1 MKLRLTLLIIVLLLM
16 SKLDCTLLEVN
27 LDGTA
32 DYTSI
37 QTAINSANDND
48 VILVHPGHYIERL
61 NTNGKDLT
69 LQSLYAL
76 EPLQEYIDSTIV
88 DGNRQ
93 VCLRIENGEDVT
105 INGFTFSNNYDD
117 LNVVDTNQVITPGG
131 GIRLFDAGYVEIKN
145 TKAIKN
151 ISLGGGGISACGQNT
166 SVYFENVEISNNR
179 GIEGG
184 GMILSS
190 GVQVECNNLR
200 VFNNFGLYGMD
211 IFIGNYNDYQGTQ
224 IELSLGSAL
233 INEIDN
239 YYVLDAGNSSPPYEA
254 GIGNVTISVQE
265 AYFPEIDQDLY
276 VSPLGS
282 NDNSGLSPSEPLQTL
297 VRAMQMIKSNPDNP
311 NTVHV
316 APGTYSWSQNNQR
329 FPFSL
334 KSNTKLLGA
343 GIDQTIIEGE
353 NGLVNIGGKFMENTE
368 FGGMTFQNSSGYS
381 YAPVWSHAIGF
392 NYFHDLKYDRTT
404 HINTTGFALGGPEAD
419 FLLENIIIQNNNSHT
434 YSDLDALDFSAGTY
448 TLNNIIIRNN
458 KMFHGDNYE
467 LGIYAVN
474 SNLDI
479 RNLIITDCQGEDA
492 TLLNYYINQ
501 ELYSDCTFEMHNALI
516 FDNNVFTGPGTIRPV
531 GIKNIFN
538 EDFSILISSST
549 IANNYG
555 NREFAGAAGRAKIY
569 NSIFYNPECLFD
581 GEINLSNRIKVDNQW
596 VPMDS
601 HLYNNLFYCE
611 SPFYWNEDYVE
622 QGDNLFSTNP
632 HFLGEYV
639 DSLTVSDVDYYR
651 LSDNSPCI
659 DAGYTDTSFLASTDL
674 AGNARVWGNAVDI
687 GAFEYNSEPVHN
699 EDNEVSSI
707 IKPQILVYPN
717 PVSRSK
723 SKGSGMSN
731 IEFVL
736 PKRIKEKPVL
746 TIYNLKGQKVKRIS
760 IENSYQDM
768 QRHAGLKTNYA
779 DGQLYST
786 NWNLRNENNKQV
798 ASGLYF
804 IQVKAGG
811 YSASSK
817 IMVLK

>member
-1 MKLRLTLLIIVLLLM
+1 MNKMLIIILM
-16 SKLDCTLLEVN
+16 LISFNLYAQLEVS

-37 QTAINSANDND
+37 QSAINAANDND
-48 VILVHPGHYIERL
+48 VILVHPGRYVERL

-117 LNVVDTNQVITPGG
+117 LNVIDTHTVITPGG
-131 GIRLFDAGYVEIKN
+131 GIRLFDAGFVEIKN

-151 ISLGGGGISACGQNT
+151 ISIGGGGISACGQYT
-166 SVYFENVEISNNR
+166 SIYFENVEVSNNR

-200 VFNNFGLYGMD
+200 VFNNFGLYAMD
-211 IFIGNYNDYQGTQ
+211 IFIGNYNDYQGTH

-239 YYVLDAGNSSPPYEA
+239 YYVLDGGNSSPPYEA

-265 AYFPEIDQDLY
+265 AFFPEIDQDIY
-276 VSPLGS
+276 VSPEG
-282 NDNSGLSPSEPLQTL
+282 NNTNSGLSPTEPLQTL

-316 APGTYSWSQNNQR
+316 APGAYSWSQNNQR

-353 NGLVNIGGKFMENTE
+353 NGLVNVGVAYTNNLE

-381 YAPVWSHAIGF
+381 YAPLWGGGGENVHI
-392 NYFHDLKYDRTT
+392 HDLKYDRTT
-404 HINTTGFALGGPEAD
+404 HINTTGFSLSGGGD
-419 FLLENIIIQNNNSHT
+419 YQIENVIIQNNNSHT
-434 YSDLDALDFSAGTY
+434 YSDLQAMLLSEGTY

-474 SNLDI
+474 SSLDI

-531 GIKNIFN
+531 RINHSFN
-538 EDFSILISSST
+538 EEFSILISNST

-555 NREFAGAAGRAKIY
+555 NRHFAGTVGNAKIY
-569 NSIFYNPECLFD
+569 NSIFYNPNSMGDFSV
-581 GEINLSNRIKVDNQW
+581 SNFILGPNWEW
-596 VPMDS
+596 VTVES
-601 HLYNNLFYCE
+601 SFYNNLFYVE
-611 SPFYWNEDYVE
+611 SPYIWVEEQVE

-632 HFLGEYV
+632 HFLGQYV
-639 DSLTVSDVDYYR
+639 DSLTVSDVDYYK

-659 DAGYTDTSFLASTDL
+659 DAGFSDTSFLASTDL

-699 EDNEVSSI
+699 QDNEVSSI

-717 PVSRSK
+717 PVSQK
-723 SKGSGMSN
+723 QSKGSGMTN

-736 PKRIKEKPVL
+736 PKDIKEKPVL
-746 TIYNLKGQKVKRIS
+746 TIYNLKGQKVKKIS
-760 IENSYQDM
+760 LENSYQDM
-768 QRHAGLKTNYA
+768 QRHAGLKTSY
-779 DGQLYST
+779 DQGQLYSS

-798 ASGLYF
+798 ASGLYL
-804 IQVKAGG
+804 IHIKAGRYNATG
-811 YSASSK
+811 K

>member
-1 MKLRLTLLIIVLLLM
+1 MKLRLTLFIIVLLLM
-16 SKLDCTLLEVN
+16 SKLDCAQLEVN

-37 QTAINSANDND
+37 QSAINSANDND

-105 INGFTFSNNYDD
+105 VNGFTFSNNYDD
-117 LNVVDTNQVITPGG
+117 LNVVDTHQIDTSGG
-131 GIRLFDAGYVEIKN
+131 GLRILEEAQVNINNSKLIKN
-145 TKAIKN
+145 VSRSGSGVYIR
-151 ISLGGGGISACGQNT
+151 GQNT
-166 SVYFENVEISNNR
+166 HVTFNNVLITQNR
-179 GIEGG
+179 GLCGA
-184 GMILSS
+184 GMQLTS
-190 GVQVECNNLR
+190 GSQIECNDLR
-200 VFNNFGLYGMD
+200 IYNNFAIYAMD
-211 IFIGNYNDYQGTQ
+211 IIAGNYNDYAGTH

-265 AYFPEIDQDLY
+265 AFFPEIDQDVY

-282 NDNSGLSPSEPLQTL
+282 NANSGLSPSEPLQTL

-353 NGLVNIGGKFMENTE
+353 NGLVNIGVAYTNNLE

-381 YAPVWSHAIGF
+381 YAPLW
-392 NYFHDLKYDRTT
+392 
-404 HINTTGFALGGPEAD
+404 GGGGD
-419 FLLENIIIQNNNSHT
+419 YQIENIIIQNNNSHT
-434 YSDLDALDFSAGTY
+434 YSDLQAMLLSEGTY
-448 TLNNIIIRNN
+448 SLTNIIIRNN

-531 GIKNIFN
+531 RINQSFN
-538 EDFSILISSST
+538 EDFSILISNST

-555 NREFAGAAGRAKIY
+555 NRHFAGTVGNAKIY
-569 NSIFYNPECLFD
+569 NSIFYNPNSTGDFD
-581 GEINLSNRIKVDNQW
+581 LSNFILGPNWEW
-596 VPMDS
+596 VTVES
-601 HLYNNLFYCE
+601 SFYNNLFYVE
-611 SPFYWNEDYVE
+611 SPYIWVEEQVE

-639 DSLTVSDVDYYR
+639 DSLDVSDVDYYR
-651 LSDNSPCI
+651 LSENSPCI
-659 DAGYTDTSFLASTDL
+659 DAGYADTSFLNSTDL
-674 AGNARVWGNAVDI
+674 LGNYRIWGNAVDI

-707 IKPQILVYPN
+707 SEPQILVYPN
-717 PVSRSK
+717 PVSQSN
-723 SKGSGMSN
+723 SKGSCMSN

-736 PKRIKEKPVL
+736 PKSIKEKPVL
-746 TIYNLKGQKVKRIS
+746 TIYNLKGQKVKKIS
-760 IENSYQDM
+760 LENSYQDL
-768 QRHAGLKTNYA
+768 QRHAGLKTSYDN
-779 DGQLYST
+779 GQLYSS

-798 ASGLYF
+798 ASGLY
-804 IQVKAGG
+804 IVQVIAGRYNATG
-811 YSASSK
+811 K

>member
-1 MKLRLTLLIIVLLLM
+1 M
-16 SKLDCTLLEVN
+16 SKLDCTLIEVN

-37 QTAINSANDND
+37 QSAINSANDND

-61 NTNGKDLT
+61 NTNGNDLT

-76 EPLQEYIDSTIV
+76 EPLQEYIDSTII

-105 INGFTFSNNYDD
+105 VNGFTFSNNYDD
-117 LNVVDTNQVITPGG
+117 LNVVDTNQIDTSGG
-131 GIRLFDAGYVEIKN
+131 GLRILEEAQVNINNSKLL
-145 TKAIKN
+145 KN
-151 ISLGGGGISACGQNT
+151 ISRSGSGVYIRGQNT
-166 SVYFENVEISNNR
+166 YVTFNNVLITQNR
-179 GIEGG
+179 GLCGA
-184 GMILSS
+184 GMQLAS
-190 GVQVECNNLR
+190 GSQIECNDLR
-200 VFNNFGLYGMD
+200 IYNNFAIYAMD
-211 IFIGNYNDYQGTQ
+211 IIAGNYNDYAGTH
-224 IELSLGSAL
+224 IELSLGSAVL
-233 INEIDN
+233 EEIDN
-239 YYVLDAGNSSPPYEA
+239 YYVLDVGNSSPPYEA

-265 AYFPEIDQDLY
+265 AFFPEIDQDVY

-353 NGLVNIGGKFMENTE
+353 SGLINIGVAYTNNLE

-381 YAPVWSHAIGF
+381 YAPLWGGGGENVYI
-392 NYFHDLKYDRTT
+392 HDLKYDRTT
-404 HINTTGFALGGPEAD
+404 HINTTGFSLSGGGD
-419 FLLENIIIQNNNSHT
+419 YQIENIIIQNNNSHT
-434 YSDLDALDFSAGTY
+434 YSDLQAMLLSEGTY

-659 DAGYTDTSFLASTDL
+659 DAGFSDTSFLASTDL

-687 GAFEYNSEPVHN
+687 GVFEYNSEPVHN

-736 PKRIKEKPVL
+736 PKRIKDKPVL

-760 IENSYQDM
+760 LENSYQDM

>member
-16 SKLDCTLLEVN
+16 SKLDCTLIEVN

-37 QTAINSANDND
+37 QSAINSANDND

-105 INGFTFSNNYDD
+105 VNGFTFSNNYDD
-117 LNVVDTNQVITPGG
+117 LNVVDTNQYTTVGG
-131 GIRLFDAGYVEIKN
+131 GIRIFEAGHLELKN
-145 TKAIKN
+145 IKAIKN
-151 ISLGGGGISACGQNT
+151 ISIGGSGISASGSNT
-166 SVYFENVEISNNR
+166 SIYFENVEISNNR

-239 YYVLDAGNSSPPYEA
+239 YYVLDGGNSSPPYEA

-265 AYFPEIDQDLY
+265 AYFPEIDQDVY
-276 VSPLGS
+276 VSPEGS
-282 NDNSGLSPSEPLQTL
+282 NSNSGLSATEPLQTL

-434 YSDLDALDFSAGTY
+434 YSDLNALDFSAGTY

-531 GIKNIFN
+531 RINQSFN
-538 EDFSILISSST
+538 EDFSILISNST

-555 NREFAGAAGRAKIY
+555 NRHFAGTVGNAKIY
-569 NSIFYNPECLFD
+569 NSIFYNPNSTGDFD
-581 GEINLSNRIKVDNQW
+581 LSNFILGPNWEW
-596 VPMDS
+596 VTVES
-601 HLYNNLFYCE
+601 SFYNNLFYVE
-611 SPFYWNEDYVE
+611 SPYIWVEDQVE

-659 DAGYTDTSFLASTDL
+659 DAGFSDTSFLASTDL

-707 IKPQILVYPN
+707 SEPQILVYPN

-736 PKRIKEKPVL
+736 PKRIKDKPVL

-760 IENSYQDM
+760 LENSYQDM

>member
-1 MKLRLTLLIIVLLLM
+1 MKLRLTLFIIVLLLM

-37 QTAINSANDND
+37 QSAINSAIDND

-69 LQSLYAL
+69 LQSLYAI

-105 INGFTFSNNYDD
+105 VNGFTFSNNYDD
-117 LNVVDTNQVITPGG
+117 LNVVDTHEIDTVGG
-131 GIRLFDAGYVEIKN
+131 GMKIFDAGHVEVKN
-145 TKAIKN
+145 TKTIKN
-151 ISLGGGGISACGQNT
+151 VSRGGAGISVYGNNT
-166 SVYFENVEISNNR
+166 SVYFENVEITENR
-179 GIEGG
+179 ALAGG
-184 GMILSS
+184 GLRISS
-190 GVQVECNNLR
+190 GAQIECNDLR
-200 VFNNFGLYGMD
+200 VFNNFAIYAMD
-211 IFIGNYNDYQGTQ
+211 IFIGNYNDYQGTH
-224 IELSLGSAL
+224 IELSLGSAVL
-233 INEIDN
+233 EEIDN
-239 YYVLDAGNSSPPYEA
+239 YYVLDAGNSSPPYEP

-265 AYFPEIDQDLY
+265 ACFPEIDQDVY

-282 NDNSGLSPSEPLQTL
+282 NANSGTSPQEPLQTL
-297 VRAMQMIKSNPDNP
+297 VRAMQMIKSNPINP

-353 NGLVNIGGKFMENTE
+353 NGLVNIGVAYTNNLE
-368 FGGMTFQNSSGYS
+368 FGGMTFQNSNGYS
-381 YAPVWSHAIGF
+381 YAPLWGGGGENVYI
-392 NYFHDLKYDRTT
+392 HDLKYDRTT
-404 HINTTGFALGGPEAD
+404 HINTTGFSLSGGGD
-419 FLLENIIIQNNNSHT
+419 YQIENIIIQNNNSHT
-434 YSDLDALDFSAGTY
+434 YSDLQAMLLSEGTY

-538 EDFSILISSST
+538 EDFSILISNST

-581 GEINLSNRIKVDNQW
+581 GELNLSNRIKVDNQW

-659 DAGYTDTSFLASTDL
+659 DTGFSDTSFLASTDL

-687 GAFEYNSEPVHN
+687 GVFEYNSEPVHN

-736 PKRIKEKPVL
+736 PKSIKEKPVL

-798 ASGLYF
+798 ASGIYF
-804 IQVKAGG
+804 IQVKAGR
-811 YSASSK
+811 YRVSSK

>member
-16 SKLDCTLLEVN
+16 SKLDCTLIEVN

-37 QTAINSANDND
+37 QSAINSANDND

-76 EPLQEYIDSTIV
+76 EPLQEYIDSTII

-105 INGFTFSNNYDD
+105 VNGFTFSNNYDD
-117 LNVVDTNQVITPGG
+117 LNVVDTNQIDTAGG
-131 GIRLFDAGYVEIKN
+131 GIRIYEAGNIELKN
-145 TKAIKN
+145 MKAIKN
-151 ISLGGGGISACGQNT
+151 ISIGGSGIVVYGANT
-166 SVYFENVEISNNR
+166 SVYFENVEVTQNR
-179 GIEGG
+179 GVAGG
-184 GMILSS
+184 GLMISS
-190 GVQVECNNLR
+190 GAQIECNDLR
-200 VFNNFGLYGMD
+200 VFNNFAIYAMD
-211 IFIGNYNDYQGTQ
+211 IFIGNYNDYQGTH

-239 YYVLDAGNSSPPYEA
+239 YYVLDGGNSSPPYEP

-265 AYFPEIDQDLY
+265 AFFPEIDQDVY
-276 VSPLGS
+276 VSPEGS
-282 NDNSGLSPSEPLQTL
+282 NSNSGLSATEPLQTL

-434 YSDLDALDFSAGTY
+434 YSDLNALDFSAGTY

-538 EDFSILISSST
+538 EDFSILISNST

-555 NREFAGAAGRAKIY
+555 NREFAGTVGNAKIY
-569 NSIFYNPECLFD
+569 NSVFYKA
-581 GEINLSNRIKVDNQW
+581 LS
-596 VPMDS
+596 
-601 HLYNNLFYCE
+601 
-611 SPFYWNEDYVE
+611 
-622 QGDNLFSTNP
+622 
-632 HFLGEYV
+632 
-639 DSLTVSDVDYYR
+639 
-651 LSDNSPCI
+651 
-659 DAGYTDTSFLASTDL
+659 
-674 AGNARVWGNAVDI
+674 
-687 GAFEYNSEPVHN
+687 
-699 EDNEVSSI
+699 
-707 IKPQILVYPN
+707 
-717 PVSRSK
+717 
-723 SKGSGMSN
+723 
-731 IEFVL
+731 
-736 PKRIKEKPVL
+736 
-746 TIYNLKGQKVKRIS
+746 
-760 IENSYQDM
+760 
-768 QRHAGLKTNYA
+768 
-779 DGQLYST
+779 
-786 NWNLRNENNKQV
+786 
-798 ASGLYF
+798 
-804 IQVKAGG
+804 QVKW
-811 YSASSK
+811 
-817 IMVLK
+817 VLEK

>member
-1 MKLRLTLLIIVLLLM
+1 MKLRLTLSVIVLLLM
-16 SKLDCTLLEVN
+16 SKLDSSLLEVS

-37 QTAINSANDND
+37 QSAINAANDND
-48 VILVHPGHYIERL
+48 VILVHPGRYVERL

-105 INGFTFSNNYDD
+105 INGFTFSNNYND
-117 LNVVDTNQVITPGG
+117 LNVVDTNQYTTVGG
-131 GIRLFDAGYVEIKN
+131 GIRIFEAGHLELKN
-145 TKAIKN
+145 IKAIKN
-151 ISLGGGGISACGQNT
+151 ISIGGSGISASGSNT
-166 SVYFENVEISNNR
+166 SIYFENVEVSNNR

-200 VFNNFGLYGMD
+200 VFNNFGLYAMD
-211 IFIGNYNDYQGTQ
+211 IFIGNYNDYQGTH

-239 YYVLDAGNSSPPYEA
+239 YYVLDGGNSSPPYEA

-265 AYFPEIDQDLY
+265 AFFPEIDQDIY
-276 VSPLGS
+276 VSPEG
-282 NDNSGLSPSEPLQTL
+282 NNTNSGLSPTEPLQTL

-353 NGLVNIGGKFMENTE
+353 NGLVNVGVAYTNNLE

-381 YAPVWSHAIGF
+381 YAPLWGGGGENVHI
-392 NYFHDLKYDRTT
+392 HDLKYDRTT
-404 HINTTGFALGGPEAD
+404 HINTTGFSLSGGGD
-419 FLLENIIIQNNNSHT
+419 YQIENIIIQNNNSHT
-434 YSDLDALDFSAGTY
+434 YSDLQAMLLSEGTY
-448 TLNNIIIRNN
+448 SLTNIIIRNN
-458 KMFHGDNYE
+458 KMYHADNYE

-538 EDFSILISSST
+538 EDFSILISNST

-555 NREFAGAAGRAKIY
+555 NREIAGAAGRAKIY
-569 NSIFYNPECLFD
+569 NSIFYNPECLLD
-581 GEINLSNRIKVDNQW
+581 GEINLSNRIKIDNQW

-601 HLYNNLFYCE
+601 HLNNNLFYCE
-611 SPFYWNEDYVE
+611 TPFYWNEDYVI

-632 HFLGEYV
+632 HFLGQYV
-639 DSLTVSDVDYYR
+639 DSLTVSDVDYYK

-659 DAGYTDTSFLASTDL
+659 DAGFSDTSFLASTDL

-699 EDNEVSSI
+699 QDNEVSSI

-717 PVSRSK
+717 PVSQK
-723 SKGSGMSN
+723 QSKGSGMTN

-736 PKRIKEKPVL
+736 PKDIKDKPFI
-746 TIYNLKGQKVKRIS
+746 TIYNLKGQKVKKIS
-760 IENSYQDM
+760 LENSYQDM
-768 QRHAGLKTNYA
+768 QRHAGLKTSY
-779 DGQLYST
+779 DQGQLYSS

-798 ASGLYF
+798 ASGLYL
-804 IQVKAGG
+804 IHIKAGRYNATG
-811 YSASSK
+811 K